1 MTASEQLGLE
11 GMPRRL
17 LRATPTRLTTWLDC
31 PRRYR
36 FSYLDRPMPAKG
48 PPWAHNS
55 LGAAVHTA
63 IASWWRLPAPRR
75 TPEAAGDLLERGWL
89 RDGFRDE
96 EQSERWRARARA
108 MVEDYVAALDPTEEP
123 VGVERVVALRT
134 SVLALSGR
142 ADRIDQRVPP
152 SGWDGE
158 DDAGEHDP
166 EDGAHDD
173 GLAHRATAFDGAGA
187 SDGRTVAGNG
197 DGGGRPRPELVIV
210 DYKTGRR
217 PLTADDAR
225 GSLALAVYA
234 AAAERTLRRPCRRVE
249 LHHLPTRTVVGWT
262 HTPESLARH
271 LARADAI
278 GEEAADAEAVYPN
291 LSGPEMDAVFPPR
304 PGPQCHWCDFAA
316 HCPEGRDAYPTRRS
330 WEGLDPNG

>member
-1 MTASEQLGLE
+1 AGPAPRPRSRQRRGLGASHARGCRGLSRREAAGGHWLDGAMTASEQLGLE

-158 DDAGEHDP
+158 D
-166 EDGAHDD
+166 
-173 GLAHRATAFDGAGA
+173 
-187 SDGRTVAGNG
+187 
-197 DGGGRPRPELVIV
+197 
-210 DYKTGRR
+210 
-217 PLTADDAR
+217 
-225 GSLALAVYA
+225 
-234 AAAERTLRRPCRRVE
+234 
-249 LHHLPTRTVVGWT
+249 
-262 HTPESLARH
+262 
-271 LARADAI
+271 
-278 GEEAADAEAVYPN
+278 
-291 LSGPEMDAVFPPR
+291 
-304 PGPQCHWCDFAA
+304 
-316 HCPEGRDAYPTRRS
+316 
-330 WEGLDPNG
+330 